1 MEIYGA
7 VEGAG
12 ERGDHGGDEAGR
24 VVVAGLQPVPGHG
37 HPRPLERVAPG
48 GEQAGLA
55 EAGRRGHQEQTRVF
69 RWAAGAGEQV

>member
-1 MEIYGA
+1 
-7 VEGAG
+7 
-12 ERGDHGGDEAGR
+12 
-24 VVVAGLQPVPGHG
+24 
-37 HPRPLERVAPG
+37 VAPG